1 MSMDQV
7 DEPEKITRIE
17 VIGDGGRLLVK
28 WGIRLE
34 DIQIQDYGR
43 TLKIFIRDRDDRNRN

>member
-1 MSMDQV
+1 MDQV